1 MTLVSENTLV
11 INSSEEGKLRDLLS
25 QKDINISHLKQVYNK
40 NNIIIYTFDSSGLP
54 FRLSESI
61 DFYILENVSSEGR
74 ITIKQNQEESRLR
87 CITLLK
93 NMIPENDYEFV
104 KECIEYS
111 IGWKKRVL

>member
-11 INSSEEGKLRDLLS
+11 IDSSEEKKLSALVS

-40 NNIIIYTFDSSGLP
+40 NISIYTFDSNGFPLK
-54 FRLSESI
+54 LSESI

-74 ITIKQNQEESRLR
+74 LTIRQNEKESRLK

-104 KECIEYS
+104 KECIKYS
-111 IGWKKRVL
+111 IE